1 LNIIFKIFIL
11 KSNARAIFLLPLILL
26 ITSPAFWFN
35 AIVFHP
41 DWPYVFFITYTL
53 YFLFKDENSLG
64 RNYYLSIIDF
74 SIAFSLKIQA
84 IIYLPILFLYVIPV
98 VNFSLKCKFKIFIF
112 SLIIIFISRIL
123 TNPYLLHP
131 EGLEEFI
138 QGFKADMLSNKTNHG
153 GADVTFLDKIKML
166 HNWYF
171 NIVLLILSLII
182 LINRLYQY
190 LFKKDYTLINQLSI
204 TILVNLAYLLFFVNK
219 AWQNYYLP
227 CFTLIII
234 LLHFFILE
242 KYPKRYLIFF
252 SVFICLNIGLQFEFF
267 YESIYKFKFYQNK
280 DLSYFKSSN
289 LVLRKY
295 VKPNDNI
302 LVVGQGVV
310 DFSELGLKYENIH
323 FVSGKFET
331 RHLLNYNNH
340 YPGKKIIKNFVLV
353 SKLGLSEGD
362 LVSQEKIL
370 HSYYK
375 IADSPHFILYSLFQ
389 AK

>member
-1 LNIIFKIFIL
+1 
-11 KSNARAIFLLPLILL
+11 LLPIILL

-41 DWPYVFFITYTL
+41 DWPYAFFILYSI
-53 YFLFKDENSLG
+53 YFLFKDENSIG
-64 RNYYLSIIDF
+64 RNYYLSIIAF

-84 IIYLPILFLYVIPV
+84 IIYLPIIFLYVISV
-98 VNFSLKCKFKIFIF
+98 LNFSLKFKFKIFIY
-112 SLIIIFISRIL
+112 SLMVIFITRIV

-131 EGLEEFI
+131 EGLAEFI

-153 GADVTFLDKIKML
+153 GGDVTFLDKIKML

-182 LINRLYQY
+182 LLNRLYQY

-219 AWQNYYLP
+219 AWQNYYLL

-234 LLHFFILE
+234 ALHFFILE
-242 KYPKRYLIFF
+242 KYPKRYLLLF
-252 SVFICLNIGLQFEFF
+252 SVFIFLNIGMQFEFF

-289 LVLRKY
+289 LILKKY

-302 LVVGQGVV
+302 LVVGYGIV
-310 DFSELGLKYENIH
+310 DFTVLGLKYENIH
-323 FVSGKFET
+323 YVFGKFET

-340 YPGKKIIKNFVLV
+340 YPGKNIIKNFVLV
-353 SKLGLSEGD
+353 SKLGLNKVD
-362 LVSQEKIL
+362 FASQKLILSNYHKIG
-370 HSYYK
+370 
-375 IADSPHFILYSLFQ
+375 DSPHFILYSLNPI
-389 AK
+389 K